1 MTRLTIIV
9 LLVLVTSVSCGGVPP
24 LPTTATA
31 PQEASTAV
39 ESSPTATIVPEVTA
53 VPTPQATDTPTTQPV
68 VEVPTT
74 QPVEVPAPQAPSAPT
89 TACVVPDVVGLEHT
103 AAGERLTGLGL
114 EPLSSGAVDGTVPAG
129 TVISQIPAAGTELD
143 SCGGPV
149 TIVISQGP
157 PVEADTTEP
166 APEADTTEPPVETA
180 IVEPAPVMP
189 EPVITPTSEEEPLIA
204 TPDVFLEGD

>member
-24 LPTTATA
+24 LPTTATVT
-31 PQEASTAV
+31 QETSTAV

-53 VPTPQATDTPTTQPV
+53 VPTPQATDTPTPQPT
-68 VEVPTT
+68 EVPTT
-74 QPVEVPAPQAPSAPT
+74 QPVEVPAPQAPSTPT
-89 TACVVPDVVGLEHT
+89 TACVMPDVVGLEHT

-129 TVISQIPAAGTELD
+129 TVISQVPAAGTELD
-143 SCGGPV
+143 SCRGPV
-149 TIVISQGP
+149 TIVIGQGP

-166 APEADTTEPPVETA
+166 APEADTTEPPAETA

-189 EPVITPTSEEEPLIA
+189 EPAITPTSEEEPLIA